1 MTLDILPWLPALPG
15 RLRPELALVDA
26 AGHSRGAGHSRA
38 EGHSRVEGLLALR
51 RLATHRLSLPQ
62 MAPVARLA
70 ERLIGDD
77 DPAPVFRA
85 LRLGILSDTTSA
97 FLPDAIRVAGLR
109 HGLDIRVTPAPDDQI
124 PATLND
130 PAAAFFRADPELVL
144 LSLDRRRLPHWP
156 GDGAPDTSDHALD
169 RVLAHLEMLHD
180 RAAATTG
187 ATIMVQT
194 LPQMPA
200 GLFGHF
206 DRRMAVSARRR
217 IDQVNQWLVDWA
229 EANNAILFDLAALA
243 ETVGTANW
251 HDPREWHWSKSA
263 ISTTMLPLY
272 ADHVARIAAARAG
285 LARRCLV
292 LDLDDTLW
300 SGVIGD
306 DGPEAV
312 VLGQGDPVGEA
323 FLSVQRMAL
332 DLRRRGVVLAVS
344 SKNDEHVAR
353 GMFRD
358 HPDMLLRESDIAVF
372 VADWRDKATQIE
384 DIAARLGWGVDA
396 LVLLDDNPA
405 ERRQVREA
413 LPQVAV
419 PELPDDPAGVPDRLL
434 AAGYFETTAV
444 SDEDY
449 GRAGHYTRLAQS
461 RQAQSRHI
469 GAGHVRLGGFQDYL
483 RALDTRID
491 MAPVDAASRGRAA
504 QLISRSNQF
513 NLTTRRHDAAALSA
527 MEAAGDTTAF
537 CIRLRDTFGDAG
549 IISVVICRAATGE
562 GATLSWAIDTW
573 LMSCRVLNRRVE
585 AAVLAKL
592 VDVARAKGIATLTG
606 LYLPSGRNAM
616 VAGHYAALGFTAA
629 PHDAWP
635 LTAGAPA
642 LPPEATVWQLR
653 VADHVVPPDLPITIN
668 V

>member
-1 MTLDILPWLPALPG
+1 MTSDTLDALPWLPALPG

-26 AGHSRGAGHSRA
+26 AAGRSRA
-38 EGHSRVEGLLALR
+38 EGLLALR

-62 MAPVARLA
+62 MAPLARLA
-70 ERLIGDD
+70 DRLIGDD
-77 DPAPVFRA
+77 DPAPAFRA
-85 LRLGILSDTTSA
+85 LRLAILSDTTSA

-109 HGLDIRVTPAPDDQI
+109 HGLDIRVSVAPDNQI

-130 PAAAFFRADPELVL
+130 PGAAVFRAAPDLVL

-156 GDGAPDTSDHALD
+156 EDGAPDTSGHALD
-169 RVLAHLEMLHD
+169 LVLAHLAMLHD

-200 GLFGHF
+200 ALFGHF
-206 DRRMAVSARRR
+206 DRRTALSARRR
-217 IDQVNQWLVDWA
+217 IDQVNQWLIDWA
-229 EANNAILFDLAALA
+229 EANNAVLFDLAALA

-251 HDPREWHWSKSA
+251 HDPRQWHWSKSA

-285 LARRCLV
+285 LARRCLI

-300 SGVIGD
+300 GGVIGD
-306 DGPEAV
+306 DGPEAIV
-312 VLGQGDPVGEA
+312 IGQGDPVGEA
-323 FLSVQRMAL
+323 FLSVQRLAL

-353 GMFRD
+353 KAFRD

-372 VADWRDKATQIE
+372 VADRRDKATQVE
-384 DIAARLGWGVDA
+384 DIAARLEWGVDA

-419 PELPDDPAGVPDRLL
+419 PELPDDPASVPDRLL
-434 AAGYFETTAV
+434 AAGYFEAV
-444 SDEDY
+444 TVSEEDHI
-449 GRAGHYTRLAQS
+449 RAGHYTRMARS
-461 RQAQSRHI
+461 
-469 GAGHVRLGGFQDYL
+469 GHLRLGDFQAYL
-483 RALDTRID
+483 RALDTRIE
-491 MAPVDAASRGRAA
+491 MTVVDAASRGRAA

-513 NLTTRRHDAAALSA
+513 NLTTRRYDAAALAA

-549 IISVVICRAATGE
+549 IISVVICRAHTRGDIDRI
-562 GATLSWAIDTW
+562 WAIDTW
-573 LMSCRVLNRRVE
+573 LMSCRVLNRQVE
-585 AAVLAKL
+585 MAVLAKL
-592 VDVARAKGIATLTG
+592 AACARARHHHAHR
-606 LYLPSGRNAM
+606 S
-616 VAGHYAALGFTAA
+616 V
-629 PHDAWP
+629 
-635 LTAGAPA
+635 PA
-642 LPPEATVWQLR
+642 LRSQRHGRRPLR
-653 VADHVVPPDLPITIN
+653 RARFHGRAP
-668 V
+668 